1 LEEEYA
7 NDLGLGLGD
16 RILFDIGGKL
26 VETQVA
32 SIRRLEWE
40 SMSPNFFIIF
50 SPASLSD
57 FSATYMTS
65 FFLEKEDKRFLNDIL
80 SQHPT
85 TTVIEIDALIE
96 QVQKI
101 VGQVT
106 QAVELVM
113 FLVLFSGCL
122 VLLASIQASRDTR
135 IAELALVRALGGTK
149 KLIGGS
155 LFIEFLLLGTMAG
168 VVAVVGA
175 EMTVAL
181 LQAQIFD
188 LSFNLHPWLWLLGPV
203 AGGLIITLVGYF
215 GSRGLLDAPPMNVLR
230 GA

>member
-1 LEEEYA
+1 
-7 NDLGLGLGD
+7 
-16 RILFDIGGKL
+16 
-26 VETQVA
+26 
-32 SIRRLEWE
+32 
-40 SMSPNFFIIF
+40 M
-50 SPASLSD
+50 
-57 FSATYMTS
+57 
-65 FFLEKEDKRFLNDIL
+65 NDIL

-155 LFIEFLLLGTMAG
+155 LFVEFLLLGTMAG

-215 GSRGLLDAPPMNVLR
+215 GSRGHLMR
-230 GA
+230 RR